1 MKWRLYCIVVF
12 MLSWG
17 VALSA
22 RAETLVKM
30 RGDSFIMGNF
40 YLNHNYT
47 GWNKTGTK
55 TTDTFEIWERF
66 RLRTDFE
73 ANKAV
78 YFRLGLRIINTWGQG
93 TFTAANPA
101 AEVLVDL
108 AYLQFRLPD
117 SKVEVTAGLQ
127 VLDLP
132 QAAIFNGSVLYSDVV
147 AGLTVNAPVVAD
159 TFSVMAGFA
168 RLFDANRTFDTT
180 TTQKG
185 DEFDAYFLAL
195 PITVE
200 GMKATPWGVVAV
212 AGRNATYTYKNTA
225 DVSEIGNSFDNALF
239 SAASVANMNAANG
252 LGRWKNAQNPY
263 VWTGASFEVSTLD
276 PIRFYADVI
285 YGEGA
290 MNDSKAA
297 KRHGWMADFAV
308 QYTGWS
314 LATPELYAF
323 WSSGEDNSTRNGS
336 ERMPYMRSQWGPG
349 KSFLF
354 ESGQELP
361 RDTSTYTSP
370 VGIYG
375 LAVSLGNISVIEKLS
390 NRLTFA
396 YVRGNNSPRAIRAA
410 QLLNASYMTMGHDL
424 SQNDS
429 LTGLNVD
436 SKYELYENLALL
448 LQTGWA
454 HGHFQESVWGH
465 RLVSQAESNGNNTWL
480 LALGLSYKF

>member
-1 MKWRLYCIVVF
+1 MKRRLCCIMAF
-12 MLSWG
+12 MLSLG
-17 VALSA
+17 FALHA

-40 YLNHNYT
+40 YVNHNYT

-55 TTDTFEIWERF
+55 TEDTFEVWERF
-66 RLRTDFE
+66 RLRADFE
-73 ANKAV
+73 ASKAV
-78 YFRLGLRIINTWGQG
+78 YFRLGLRVINTWGQG
-93 TFTAANPA
+93 TYTAANPA

-108 AYLQFRLPD
+108 AYLQFRVPD
-117 SKVEVTAGLQ
+117 TKVEVTAGLQ

-132 QAAIFNGSVLYSDVV
+132 QAAIFNGSVLYSDTV
-147 AGLTVNAPVVAD
+147 AALTVNAPIIPDA
-159 TFSVMAGFA
+159 FSVLAGFG
-168 RLFDANRTFDTT
+168 RLFDTNRTFDTT
-180 TTQKG
+180 TTQQG
-185 DEFDAYFLAL
+185 DELDAYFLAL

-212 AGRNATYTYKNTA
+212 AGRSANYTFKNTA

-239 SAASVANMNAANG
+239 SAASVANMNASSG

-263 VWTGASFEVSTLD
+263 VWAGGSFDVSALD

-290 MNDSKAA
+290 MNDSSAA
-297 KRHGWMADFAV
+297 KRHGWMVDFAMK
-308 QYTGWS
+308 YTGWS
-314 LATPELYAF
+314 VATPELYAF
-323 WSSGEDNSTRNGS
+323 WSTGEDNSTRNGS

-349 KSFLF
+349 RSFLF
-354 ESGQELP
+354 ESGQDLP
-361 RDTSTYTSP
+361 RDTTTYTTP

-375 LAVSLGNISVIEKLS
+375 MAFSLANISFVEKLS

-396 YVRGNNSPRAIRAA
+396 YVHGNNSPRAIRAA
-410 QLLNASYMTMGHDL
+410 RLLNASYMTMGHDL
-424 SQNDS
+424 AQNDY
-429 LTGLNVD
+429 LTGLNLD
-436 SKYELYENLALL
+436 TKYDLYENLALI

-454 HGHFQESVWGH
+454 HGQFQESVWGH
-465 RLVSQAESNGNNTWL
+465 RLVSQAEANGNNTWL